1 MSSKSGDVRLDSSL
15 RRGFDVLLS
24 FLGLVS
30 LSPLLLTLGCLVRR
44 SSPGPAIFRQ
54 ERVGRGG
61 KPFQLWKFRTMGVGA
76 DAAGPPVSG
85 NSDPRVTALG
95 TWLRARR
102 LDELPQLVNVARGD
116 LTIFGPRPE
125 VARYVAHYTDEE
137 RELLRVRPGV
147 LGPGAILFA
156 QSHAA
161 QLDSV
166 SDPEAYY
173 IRHQL
178 HDKLALDLDYLR
190 NRSCRREIA
199 ILARTLR
206 VVAQR

>member
-1 MSSKSGDVRLDSSL
+1 MSSPSGDVRLDSSL

-76 DAAGPPVSG
+76 EAAGPPVSG
-85 NSDPRVTALG
+85 QSDPRVTALG